1 MADFD
6 KFNAKELRQALL
18 YAINRPA
25 MIDAF
30 LEGKATVANT
40 VIPTTFW
47 TAAPES
53 ELNQYEFNP
62 EKAKELLA
70 SAGYVDKDGDGF
82 VEDPKGQPFKISF
95 GHYAGSAAF
104 EGRAQAIV
112 QSWNDIGVKQN

>member
-1 MADFD
+1 
-6 KFNAKELRQALL
+6 
-18 YAINRPA
+18 

-70 SAGYVDKDGDGF
+70 AAGYVDKDGDGF
-82 VEDPKGQPFKISF
+82 VEDPKDNHLKFHLDTMQ
-95 GHYAGSAAF
+95 
-104 EGRAQAIV
+104 V
-112 QSWNDIGVKQN
+112 QQHLKDVHKQLYNLGMILV